1 MALDFI
7 QREGTSLQDNYQE
20 AKLKLIPYNHG
31 QFVTAQPGVENC
43 ENVTINCYERTP
55 VVVTK

>member
-43 ENVTINCYERTP
+43 ENVTIKARVLME
-55 VVVTK
+55 KI